1 MDFDGL
7 GPLAAHFER
16 IAAQAAAGAAEAHN
30 GLEKAAS
37 LLADK
42 AKETIGEYHDA
53 VGPIP
58 AWEPL
63 ADATK
68 ADRVAKG
75 YPEDDPLLRSGELR
89 DSIGHE
95 VSGNIAWV
103 GSTSDLA
110 PFHEFGTSRMPP
122 RPIFGTALYGNID
135 EVVDAVGQAAV
146 GQISGARQVKP

>member
-7 GPLAAHFER
+7 GSLAAHFER
-16 IAAQAAAGAAEAHN
+16 IAAQAAAAEAHN

-42 AKETIGEYHDA
+42 ARDAIGEYHDA

-68 ADRVAKG
+68 ADRVAQG
-75 YPEDDPLLRSGELR
+75 YPEDEPLLRSGELR

-95 VSGNIAWV
+95 VSGNTAWV

-122 RPIFGTALYGNID
+122 RPIFGTALYENIS
-135 EVVDAVGQAAV
+135 EVVHEVGLTATAKIR
-146 GQISGARQVKP
+146 GQQ